1 MFDPVNT
8 VSSTPEGEGQPKS
21 RVGPTHKP
29 LHPVIRGIKNRE
41 TGMGKAD
48 YEDIKARHP
57 NNPIQQIASFFGS
70 FRIPAA
76 IGRKRKA
83 SYRTQEDYQTRMNTF
98 VRTLREMNMPVR
110 NLDEISKKQVRLY
123 FQHMEKEGKSTVWM
137 ANINTAVRRFGIWI
151 GKPELCPPLGELM
164 HEPWSGKRRIAAQK
178 DHTWGHGDLEL
189 VLDKVQDICPMTA
202 LQIRLAGLFGHRVQE
217 FLMFRPIDAVQGDC
231 IHLKEGT
238 KGGRTR
244 MVPIET
250 DEQRKWLN
258 VAIEVATNHP
268 SGRLMARDG
277 MTLAQAVRYFYYVLD
292 QCGVNRRDFGLTP
305 HGLRHTYACN
315 LYEQFT
321 GEKAPIQGGGPV
333 EKELEH
339 RARMEIARRL
349 GHGRVSVT
357 TAYLGSHA
365 SLQKYA
371 RENLARIEH
380 LVDNDQALQ
389 VLMQNAGLET
399 LVLVGEIAKGETL
412 AKDQNAIVAFA
423 ARRSP
428 NESQQQADIRSA
440 AAVIQICVRLAKT
453 LGRLITPV
461 PLEAIP
467 APEHQ
472 FELLAGNIQKPRGNS
487 QEHLH

>member
-1 MFDPVNT
+1 MFDANT
-8 VSSTPEGEGQPKS
+8 PSFQTPGGDEPHQPASQVLPK
-21 RVGPTHKP
+21 HKP
-29 LHPVIRGIKNRE
+29 LHPVIRGIKHRE
-41 TGMGKAD
+41 TGMGKQ
-48 YEDIKARHP
+48 EFEEIKARHP

-83 SYRTQEDYQTRMNTF
+83 SHRTQDDYQARMTTF

-123 FQHMEKEGKSTVWM
+123 FQHMEKEGRSAVWM

-178 DHTWGHGDLEL
+178 DHTWDQDQIVD
-189 VLDKVQDICPMTA
+189 VLNQVQDVCPMTS
-202 LQIRLAGLFGHRVQE
+202 LHIRLASLFGHRVQE
-217 FLMFRPIDAVQGDC
+217 FLMFRPADAIQGDY
-231 IHLKEGT
+231 IHLREGT

-258 VAIEVATNHP
+258 VALDEAAKHP
-268 SGRLMARDG
+268 FGRLMAKEG
-277 MTLAQAVRYFYYVLD
+277 MTLAQAVRHFYYVLE
-292 QCGVNRRDFGLTP
+292 QCGVSKKNIGLTP

-321 GEKAPIQGGGPV
+321 GEKAPIQGGAPIDP
-333 EKELEH
+333 ELDN

-357 TAYLGSHA
+357 TAYLGSHKA
-365 SLQKYA
+365 LQKYA
-371 RENLARIEH
+371 RENLQRIEH
-380 LVDNDQALQ
+380 AVQGDEQLQ
-389 VLMQNAGLET
+389 LLLRNADLKSLCLIGP
-399 LVLVGEIAKGETL
+399 IARGETL
-412 AKDQNAIVAFA
+412 GKDHSAMVAYQANVA
-423 ARRSP
+423 AG
-428 NESQQQADIRSA
+428 ESQGEADIRQA
-440 AAVIQICVRLAKT
+440 GHVMAICMQLRKT
-453 LGRLITPV
+453 LGRPITAQ
-461 PLEAIP
+461 PLEA
-467 APEHQ
+467 APENIES
-472 FELLAGNIQKPRGNS
+472 FELF
-487 QEHLH
+487 